1 MKQRGP
7 GSKHA
12 VCVSAVRL
20 HSPSFE
26 QLLKRI
32 SSSYIYV
39 RLERSSSETNDRAPR
54 TLKKKNTFM
63 RKKRIKENKEKKEG
77 RPFALTESYFF

>member
-26 QLLKRI
+26 QLLKKI

-54 TLKKKNTFM
+54 TLKKKKHFYEKKKDKGKQ
-63 RKKRIKENKEKKEG
+63 RKKRRKAVRTN
-77 RPFALTESYFF
+77 